1 MFCGKFFE
9 ACSAAELRLIFGGI
23 AALSLFAQ
31 QRLFATEILASR
43 ADTFI
48 AEAAADSELSK
59 SNFLAVSNRRG
70 ERAIAYIPF
79 EFDAPA
85 VGLVAVRD
93 EIISSKLT
101 LFVKKIPDLP
111 KSENPQ
117 SGGGSAVGTV
127 ADSAE
132 SDGGVSEK
140 ASRTTERAE
149 AEKSGRG
156 MSDGGAADSADF
168 NVPENS
174 GAVKDG
180 RKSDSKIRIEIFAVV
195 DEDVFEPNTKNFRVS
210 WSGKNAAIAPKHN
223 GVDDKLD
230 TVGLY
235 RLGEIVL
242 DLQSDKYDDG
252 DRVEFSSD
260 ELTEYLSFAY
270 GINTARAKSPKFRTP
285 LARQRY
291 GAIVLRQI
299 SGPCEVYFH
308 SANSFGDD
316 SATPE
321 NGDVVEREA
330 DSEAGG
336 DSAREQPS
344 TEKSGGDTRSGGTSE
359 VSTDARNFTGAYDGS
374 VSDFGKSAS
383 TAERHRFVKASE
395 WASKTAPSLSENARE
410 NLSDISENPQ
420 PAEAALEAVSD
431 SAAKSGDAANADGSN
446 SSAEKASSSE
456 TPKED
461 EDADV
466 RPRIDF
472 EFRMT
477 NMEAA
482 DSENSDNGQSGD

>member
-1 MFCGKFFE
+1 MFCGKFLE
-9 ACSAAELRLIFGGI
+9 ACSAAKLRSIFGGI
-23 AALSLFAQ
+23 AVLSLFAQ
-31 QRLFATEILASR
+31 QRLCSTEILASR

-85 VGLVAVRD
+85 VGLVAARD

-111 KSENPQ
+111 KSENPP
-117 SGGGSAVGTV
+117 SVGGAAAGGAAAGAVM
-127 ADSAE
+127 DSAE
-132 SDGGVSEK
+132 SDGGISEK
-140 ASRTTERAE
+140 RSRITERAE

-156 MSDGGAADSADF
+156 MSAGAADSADF
-168 NVPENS
+168 DTSENS
-174 GAVKDG
+174 GAVKDW
-180 RKSDSKIRIEIFAVV
+180 RKSDSKIRIEVFAVV
-195 DEDVFEPNTKNFRVS
+195 DEEVFEPNTKNFSVS
-210 WSGKNAAIAPKHN
+210 WSGKNAAVAPKHN

-235 RLGEIVL
+235 KLGEIVF

-285 LARQRY
+285 LVRQRY

-321 NGDVVEREA
+321 NGGVVEREA
-330 DSEAGG
+330 DSEDGV
-336 DSAREQPS
+336 DSAREKPS
-344 TEKSGGDTRSGGTSE
+344 AGKSGGDVSSGDAPE
-359 VSTDARNFTGAYDGS
+359 IAADARNFTGAYDGS
-374 VSDFGKSAS
+374 VSDFGKPAS
-383 TAERHRFVKASE
+383 RRFVKASE
-395 WASKTAPSLSENARE
+395 WASKTAPSLSENVRE
-410 NLSDISENPQ
+410 NLSNISENPQ
-420 PAEAALEAVSD
+420 SAEAAAGAVSG
-431 SAAKSGDAANADGSN
+431 SAAKSGDTAKTEESS
-446 SSAEKASSSE
+446 SSAEKISPLE
-456 TPKED
+456 TPEED

-482 DSENSDNGQSGD
+482 DFDNGQSGD

>member
-1 MFCGKFFE
+1 MFCGKFLE
-9 ACSAAELRLIFGGI
+9 ACSAAKLRSIFGGI
-23 AALSLFAQ
+23 AVLSLFAQ
-31 QRLFATEILASR
+31 QRLCSTEILASR

-85 VGLVAVRD
+85 VGLVAARD
-93 EIISSKLT
+93 EIISSQLT
-101 LFVKKIPDLP
+101 MFV
-111 KSENPQ
+111 
-117 SGGGSAVGTV
+117 
-127 ADSAE
+127 
-132 SDGGVSEK
+132 
-140 ASRTTERAE
+140 
-149 AEKSGRG
+149 
-156 MSDGGAADSADF
+156 
-168 NVPENS
+168 
-174 GAVKDG
+174 GAVKDW
-180 RKSDSKIRIEIFAVV
+180 RKSDSKIRIEVFAVV
-195 DEDVFEPNTKNFRVS
+195 DEEVFEPNTKNFSVS
-210 WSGKNAAIAPKHN
+210 WSGKNAAVAPKHN

-230 TVGLY
+230 TVGMY
-235 RLGEIVL
+235 KLGEIVF

-285 LARQRY
+285 LVRQRY

-321 NGDVVEREA
+321 NGGVVEREA
-330 DSEAGG
+330 DSEDGV
-336 DSAREQPS
+336 DSAREKPS
-344 TEKSGGDTRSGGTSE
+344 AGKSGGDVSSGDAPE
-359 VSTDARNFTGAYDGS
+359 IAADARNFTGAYDGS
-374 VSDFGKSAS
+374 VSDFGKPAS
-383 TAERHRFVKASE
+383 RRFVKASE
-395 WASKTAPSLSENARE
+395 WASKTAPSLSENVRE
-410 NLSDISENPQ
+410 NLSNISENPQ
-420 PAEAALEAVSD
+420 SAEAAAGAVSG
-431 SAAKSGDAANADGSN
+431 SAAKSGDTAKTEESS
-446 SSAEKASSSE
+446 SSAEKISPLE
-456 TPKED
+456 TPEED

-482 DSENSDNGQSGD
+482 DFDNGQSGD

>member
-9 ACSAAELRLIFGGI
+9 ACSVAKSRLVFGGFAAFSI
-23 AALSLFAQ
+23 ASIQPLC
-31 QRLFATEILASR
+31 ATEIPASR

-48 AEAAADSELSK
+48 AEAIADSELSK
-59 SNFLAVSNRRG
+59 SNFLAVSSRRG

-85 VGLVAVRD
+85 VGLVAGRD

-117 SGGGSAVGTV
+117 SAGGAAAVAV
-127 ADSAE
+127 SDSAE
-132 SDGGVSEK
+132 NPESVSSEI
-140 ASRTTERAE
+140 SRKTSQATDRAA

-156 MSDGGAADSADF
+156 MAGDLGGASDSADSAMSDTSDKA
-168 NVPENS
+168 E
-174 GAVKDG
+174 AVKRG
-180 RKSDSKIRIEIFAVV
+180 EKSDSKIRIEVFAVV

-235 RLGEIVL
+235 KLGEIVL
-242 DLQSDKYDDG
+242 DLQNEKYDDG

-270 GINTARAKSPKFRTP
+270 GINTARTKSPKFRTP
-285 LARQRY
+285 LAKQRY
-291 GAIVLRQI
+291 GALVLRQI
-299 SGPCEVYFH
+299 SGACEVYFH
-308 SANSFGDD
+308 SADSFGAD
-316 SATPE
+316 SARPE
-321 NGDVVEREA
+321 NGDVVEREVDA
-330 DSEAGG
+330 QDGGG
-336 DSAREQPS
+336 DAREKPAAENSDGSARA
-344 TEKSGGDTRSGGTSE
+344 GDASE
-359 VSTDARNFTGAYDGS
+359 VGAGARNFASAQDSS
-374 VSDFGKSAS
+374 VSDVGKSALKS
-383 TAERHRFVKASE
+383 DRLKFVKASE
-395 WASKTAPSLSENARE
+395 WASKTAPSLSENAAE
-410 NLSDISENPQ
+410 NVSADSENPT
-420 PAEAALEAVSD
+420 AAV
-431 SAAKSGDAANADGSN
+431 DAAGVAATAAENGI
-446 SSAEKASSSE
+446 SSEKASATE
-456 TPKED
+456 TPEEE

-477 NMEAA
+477 NAEAA
-482 DSENSDNGQSGD
+482 DSENSDGGLSDG

>member
-23 AALSLFAQ
+23 AALSIFAQ
-31 QRLFATEILASR
+31 QRLLATEILASR

-111 KSENPQ
+111 KTENPQ
-117 SGGGSAVGTV
+117 SGGDTADF
-127 ADSAE
+127 ADS
-132 SDGGVSEK
+132 
-140 ASRTTERAE
+140 
-149 AEKSGRG
+149 
-156 MSDGGAADSADF
+156 

-180 RKSDSKIRIEIFAVV
+180 RKSDSKIRIEVFAVV

-230 TVGLY
+230 VVGLY

-330 DSEAGG
+330 DSEEGG
-336 DSAREQPS
+336 DSAREKTS
-344 TEKSGGDTRSGGTSE
+344 TEKSGGDVRSGGVSE

-383 TAERHRFVKASE
+383 AAERHRFVKASE

-420 PAEAALEAVSD
+420 PVEAAPEAVSD

-446 SSAEKASSSE
+446 SSAEKVSSQE
-456 TPKED
+456 TPEED
-461 EDADV
+461 EAADV

>member
-1 MFCGKFFE
+1 MFCGKFLE
-9 ACSAAELRLIFGGI
+9 ACSAAKLRSIFGGI
-23 AALSLFAQ
+23 AVLSLFAQ
-31 QRLFATEILASR
+31 QRLCSTEILASR

-59 SNFLAVSNRRG
+59 SNFIAVSNRRG

-85 VGLVAVRD
+85 VGLVAARD

-111 KSENPQ
+111 KSENPP
-117 SGGGSAVGTV
+117 
-127 ADSAE
+127 
-132 SDGGVSEK
+132 
-140 ASRTTERAE
+140 
-149 AEKSGRG
+149 
-156 MSDGGAADSADF
+156 SDGGAAAGGSADSADF
-168 NVPENS
+168 DKSENS
-174 GAVKDG
+174 GAVKDW
-180 RKSDSKIRIEIFAVV
+180 RKSDSKIRIEVFAFV
-195 DEDVFEPNTKNFRVS
+195 DEEVFEPNTKNFSVS
-210 WSGKNAAIAPKHN
+210 WSGKNAAVAPKHN

-235 RLGEIVL
+235 KLGEIVF
-242 DLQSDKYDDG
+242 DFQSDKYDDG

-285 LARQRY
+285 LVRQRY

-321 NGDVVEREA
+321 NGGVVEREA
-330 DSEAGG
+330 DSEEGG
-336 DSAREQPS
+336 DSAREKPS
-344 TEKSGGDTRSGGTSE
+344 AGKSGGDVRSGDAPE
-359 VSTDARNFTGAYDGS
+359 IAADARNFTGAYDGS
-374 VSDFGKSAS
+374 VSDFGKPAS
-383 TAERHRFVKASE
+383 RRFVKASE

-420 PAEAALEAVSD
+420 SAEAAAGAVSG
-431 SAAKSGDAANADGSN
+431 SAAKSGDTAKTEESS
-446 SSAEKASSSE
+446 SSAEKTSPLE
-456 TPKED
+456 TPEED